1 MTATTTT
8 AMTTTTLDIPFAY
21 LSRGREIPYRF
32 AVAHRRAWRRIAEPG
47 DWWSG
52 PERVAIA
59 AETRAAAE
67 CPFCR
72 QRAAALSPASVQGGH
87 LRPAGI
93 PSDLLPEAAVDAIH
107 AVIADSARL
116 SPEWYEQVTSAPDMD
131 DARYVDMLGVVVHA
145 FSIDEF
151 HRALGLPLEPLPEPV
166 SGEPRRHRSSK
177 AEHLSGWTPIVQ
189 PWMCDPQDRGIYPG
203 MGRAANVISALSLV
217 PENVRW
223 LAELSA
229 AHYLSH
235 HRVGSA
241 MGVDF
246 DGWNRAISRP
256 QVELIAA
263 RVSALNECFY

>member
-1 MTATTTT
+1 
-8 AMTTTTLDIPFAY
+8 MTTTMTPSVLDIPFAY
-21 LSRGREIPYRF
+21 VSRGREIPYRF
-32 AVAHRRAWRRIAEPG
+32 AVAHRRGWRRIAEPG

-52 PERVAIA
+52 AQRVAIA

-72 QRAAALSPASVQGGH
+72 ERAAALSAASVQGEH

-93 PSDLLPEAAVDAIH
+93 APDLLPEAAVDAIH

-116 SPEWYEQVTSAPDMD
+116 SREWYEQVVSADGMD
-131 DARYVDMLGVVVHA
+131 DARYVDMLGVVIHA
-145 FSIDEF
+145 FSSDEF
-151 HRALGLPLEPLPEPV
+151 HRALGLPLEPLPQPEP
-166 SGEPRRHRSSK
+166 GQPRRHRSSK

-189 PWMCDPQDRGIYPG
+189 PWMCDPEDRGIYPG
-203 MGRAANVISALSLV
+203 MDWAANVISALSLV

-229 AHYLSH
+229 AHYLPH

-241 MGVDF
+241 MGVGV

-256 QVELIAA
+256 QIELIAA

>member
-1 MTATTTT
+1 MTT
-8 AMTTTTLDIPFAY
+8 AMLGIPFTY
-21 LSRGREIPYRF
+21 VSRGRDIPYRF

-47 DWWSG
+47 DWWTG
-52 PERVAIA
+52 AERVAIA

-67 CPFCR
+67 CLLCR
-72 QRAAALSPASVQGGH
+72 ERAAALSAASVQGKH

-93 PSDLLPEAAVDAIH
+93 APDLLPEAAVDAIH

-116 SPEWYEQVTSAPDMD
+116 SPEWYERIVSADGMN
-131 DARYVDMLGVVVHA
+131 DARYVDMLGVVVHV
-145 FSIDEF
+145 FSVDEF
-151 HRALGLPLEPLPEPV
+151 HRALGMPLEPLPEPV
-166 SGEPRRHRSSK
+166 PGEPRRHRSSK

-189 PWMCDPQDRGIYPG
+189 PWMCDPEDRDIYPG
-203 MGRAANVISALSLV
+203 MAWAANVLSALSLV

-229 AHYLSH
+229 AHYLPH

-241 MGVDF
+241 MGVGV

>member
-1 MTATTTT
+1 MTT
-8 AMTTTTLDIPFAY
+8 AMLGIPFTY
-21 LSRGREIPYRF
+21 VSRGRDIPYRF

-47 DWWSG
+47 DWWTG
-52 PERVAIA
+52 AERVAIA

-67 CPFCR
+67 CPLCR
-72 QRAAALSPASVQGGH
+72 ERAAALSAASVQGKH

-93 PSDLLPEAAVDAIH
+93 VPDLLPEAAVDAIH

-116 SPEWYEQVTSAPDMD
+116 SPEWYERIISADGMD
-131 DARYVDMLGVVVHA
+131 DARYVDMLGVVVHV
-145 FSIDEF
+145 FSVDEF
-151 HRALGLPLEPLPEPV
+151 HRVLGMPLEPLPEPA

-189 PWMCDPQDRGIYPG
+189 PWMCDPEDRDIYPG
-203 MGRAANVISALSLV
+203 MAWAANVLSALSLV

-229 AHYLSH
+229 AHYLPH

-241 MGVDF
+241 MGVGV

>member
-1 MTATTTT
+1 MTT
-8 AMTTTTLDIPFAY
+8 AMLGIPFTY
-21 LSRGREIPYRF
+21 VSRGRDIPYRF

-47 DWWSG
+47 DWWTG
-52 PERVAIA
+52 AERVAIA

-67 CPFCR
+67 CPLCR
-72 QRAAALSPASVQGGH
+72 ERAAALSAASVQGKH

-93 PSDLLPEAAVDAIH
+93 APDLLPEAAVDAIH
-107 AVIADSARL
+107 AIIADSARL
-116 SPEWYEQVTSAPDMD
+116 SPEWYERIISADGMD
-131 DARYVDMLGVVVHA
+131 DARYVDMLGVVVHV
-145 FSIDEF
+145 FSVDEF
-151 HRALGLPLEPLPEPV
+151 HRALGMPLEPLPEPV
-166 SGEPRRHRSSK
+166 PGEPRRRRSSK

-189 PWMCDPQDRGIYPG
+189 PWMCDPEDRDIYPG
-203 MGRAANVISALSLV
+203 MAWAANVLSALSLV

-229 AHYLSH
+229 AHYLPH

-241 MGVDF
+241 MGVGV

>member
-1 MTATTTT
+1 MTT
-8 AMTTTTLDIPFAY
+8 AMLGIPFTY
-21 LSRGREIPYRF
+21 VSRGRDIPYRF

-47 DWWSG
+47 DWWTG
-52 PERVAIA
+52 VERVAIA

-67 CPFCR
+67 CPLCR
-72 QRAAALSPASVQGGH
+72 ERAAALSAASVQGEH

-93 PSDLLPEAAVDAIH
+93 VPGLLPEAAVDAIH
-107 AVIADSARL
+107 AVIADGARL
-116 SPEWYEQVTSAPDMD
+116 SPEWYERIISADGMD
-131 DARYVDMLGVVVHA
+131 DARYVDMLGVVVHV
-145 FSIDEF
+145 FSVDEF
-151 HRALGLPLEPLPEPV
+151 HRALGMPLEPLPEPA

-189 PWMCDPQDRGIYPG
+189 PWMCNPEDRDIYPG
-203 MGRAANVISALSLV
+203 MAWAANVLSALSLV

-229 AHYLSH
+229 AHYLPH

-241 MGVDF
+241 MGVGA